1 METHAGPK
9 TVMLSFPVIRQFLAS
24 LWQGPFS
31 PHHYG
36 SMKCSYHQNLV
47 RRLIGTEVFKL

>member
-24 LWQGPFS
+24 LWQGPFFTTS
-31 PHHYG
+31 LWI
-36 SMKCSYHQNLV
+36 NEV
-47 RRLIGTEVFKL
+47 LIPPKPC